1 MTENNQ
7 HPSHHRGDENSAHEY
22 HLDFERPISNLTEQI
37 KLLQAAPPAEG
48 LEKKIKALQKD
59 VANLRQEI
67 FGHLSPWQRVQLAR
81 HPNRPHALDLIKLI
95 FTEFHEVCGD
105 RYFADDPAIV
115 AGLAYL
121 NKTPVAVLGIEKGF
135 KTKERIYHNFGMPRP
150 EGYRKALRLMQ
161 LAGRFNLPCISFIDT
176 PGAYPGVDAE
186 ERGQAS
192 AIATNLEEMF
202 GIKAPLMAVV
212 IGEGGSGGALALG
225 VADKVYMME
234 YAIYSV
240 ISPESCASIL
250 WSDPKK
256 AEESANSLRL
266 SAPEALELGVIDTI
280 IPEPPGAAHSDLKT
294 AANLIK
300 KQLTSDLNKL
310 QGQKIDALLAARFA
324 KFRAMGQAAIDFEA
338 QDLLYKAAAEQ
349 KE

>member
-7 HPSHHRGDENSAHEY
+7 RNNAAHEY
-22 HLDFERPISNLTEQI
+22 TLDFERPIKNLTEQL
-37 KLLQAAPPAEG
+37 KALQAAPPAEG

-59 VANLRQEI
+59 VAHLRQEI
-67 FGHLSPWQRVQLAR
+67 FGHLSPWQRVKLAR
-81 HPNRPHALDLIKLI
+81 HPNRPHALDLINLI
-95 FTEFHEVCGD
+95 FRDFHEVCGD

-121 NKTPVAVLGIEKGF
+121 HKTPVAVLGIEKGF
-135 KTKERIYHNFGMPRP
+135 KTKEKIYHNFGMPRP
-150 EGYRKALRLMQ
+150 EGYRKALRVMQ

-202 GIKAPLMAVV
+202 GINAPLLAVV

-266 SAPEALELGVIDTI
+266 SAPEALALGVIDAI
-280 IPEPPGAAHSDLKT
+280 IPEPAGAAHTDT
-294 AANLIK
+294 AAAANLIK
-300 KQLTSDLNKL
+300 KQLMSYLTKL
-310 QGQKIDALLAARFA
+310 QKQNIDTLREARFA
-324 KFRAMGQAAIDFEA
+324 KFRSMGQAAIDFQA
-338 QDLLYKAAAEQ
+338 KDFLYPAAAGP
-349 KE
+349 K

>member
-1 MTENNQ
+1 MAKNNA
-7 HPSHHRGDENSAHEY
+7 HPEY
-22 HLDFERPISNLTEQI
+22 ALDFERPIQSLEEQI
-37 KLLQAAPPAEG
+37 RQLQASSTAANAES

-67 FGHLSPWQRVQLAR
+67 FGHLTPWQRVQLAR
-81 HPNRPHALDLIKLI
+81 HPQRPHALDLIKAI
-95 FTEFHEVCGD
+95 FKEFHEIAGD

-121 NKTPVAVLGIEKGF
+121 NKTPVAVLGIEKGL
-135 KTKERIYHNFGMPRP
+135 KTKEKMFHNFGMPRP
-150 EGYRKALRLMQ
+150 EGYRKALRVMQ

-225 VADKVYMME
+225 VADQIYMLE

-250 WSDPKK
+250 WSDPKM
-256 AEESANSLRL
+256 AATSANSLRM

-280 IPEPPGAAHSDLKT
+280 IKEPPGAAHQDWART
-294 AANLIK
+294 AELIK
-300 KQLTSDLNKL
+300 KQLVADLNKL
-310 QGQKIDALLAARFA
+310 QKQNLDDLLAKRFA
-324 KFRAMGQAAIDFEA
+324 KFRAMGQKAIDFS
-338 QDLLYKAAAEQ
+338 AEQ
-349 KE
+349 FLYPPSAK